1 MVLSYLKCKE
11 VKLTSIDHNANHS
24 LGVPHSAAPQE
35 QVFTVES
42 NPHFT
47 RMLPV
52 YKNKVSVNSFEEM
65 FNRVYANTVLEFL
78 INCKDMI

>member
-24 LGVPHSAAPQE
+24 LCVPHSAAPQE

-52 YKNKVSVNSFEEM
+52 YKNKVSVNSIEEM
-65 FNRVYANTVLEFL
+65 FKRVNANTVLAK